1 MEVFWFCS
9 VFGAGLCEPHLFALV
24 AFLVEEFGQRVFV
37 GSVVF
42 GTMAEDV
49 DSGEDG
55 MTEAGGVCYSL
66 SCYVVCRAVVGRGA
80 HYGQSGGVVNA
91 FLGCQGLE
99 RSKTLV
105 VVHGQYGVEVS
116 VSAAS
121 EESVGGIRSEG
132 LYSSLF
138 EFLDGRY
145 DDVLFFTTNHAIVS
159 GMRVEGE
166 DGNAWR
172 GDAEVAS

>member
-1 MEVFWFCS
+1 MPFTVAMEVFWFCS

-66 SCYVVCRAVVGRGA
+66 SCYVVCRAVVGTMRPGCTSSA
-80 HYGQSGGVVNA
+80 SFESRSSGTVITPT
-91 FLGCQGLE
+91 LGSMVQKGKLADCALALLRQLN
-99 RSKTLV
+99 KVDLPTLGSPTMP
-105 VVHGQYGVEVS
+105 HCKL
-116 VSAAS
+116 
-121 EESVGGIRSEG
+121 I
-132 LYSSLF
+132 F
-138 EFLDGRY
+138 
-145 DDVLFFTTNHAIVS
+145 I
-159 GMRVEGE
+159 
-166 DGNAWR
+166 
-172 GDAEVAS
+172 